1 MRKDTIFPFACYI
14 YSLLLFM
21 IIFLSIVVLSIY
33 NDTPLSMILSLM
45 GMLLSFLY
53 FFFIKSTRIFSVN
66 RSIIYILSI
75 LNGIHSFNIFV
86 HFRQIVAEDSISQAL
101 HPAYSLT
108 SYIYL
113 ALICSFILLTIY
125 LIYSDQKIRFNKH
138 IKPSKG
144 LLPLLLFDF
153 LMIGIVFFFKDIL
166 INYLQVIN
174 WLIIL
179 LVICI
184 LYYVY
189 TILTTGIMKRK
200 RSKT

>member
-1 MRKDTIFPFACYI
+1 MKKDILFPFAYYT
-14 YSLLLFM
+14 YSLLLFL
-21 IIFLSIVVLSIY
+21 IIFLSIIVSSVY
-33 NDTPLSMILSLM
+33 NDVLLSMILTLIV
-45 GMLLSFLY
+45 MLAISLY
-53 FFFIKSTRIFSVN
+53 FFAEKSTRIFSAKHSV
-66 RSIIYILSI
+66 IYILSI
-75 LNGIHSFNIFV
+75 LNGIHSFNIFA
-86 HFRQIVAEDSISQAL
+86 HFRQIVTENSINQAL
-101 HPAYSLT
+101 YPTYSLT

-125 LIYSDQKIRFNKH
+125 LIYSDQKVRFNKH
-138 IKPSKG
+138 INPSKG
-144 LLPLLLFDF
+144 LLPLFLFDF

-189 TILTTGIMKRK
+189 TILTTSIMKRK